1 MPVIMAGGEA
11 LGSVLFGQPNQ
22 ATIGYFDSVRER
34 IGQKANHYL
43 DDFVETS
50 KQIYDS
56 IYSARALEL
65 SRAAINK
72 AGALFLPDVIK
83 ELKTMTE
90 FQTAKPLMRSWI
102 MANPV
107 VRERFQAGRCEG
119 YGDNYFDF
127 EPGKIGEDHYD
138 YRRVMTGV
146 LHVDETSN
154 ELVAREYF
162 EELREGD
169 ELFTPGQQLDILNSW
184 DNVEVMMAL
193 AAKDPTSE
201 WNCDL

>member
-1 MPVIMAGGEA
+1 MPVIMAGGDA

-22 ATIGYFDSVRER
+22 ATVGYFDGVRER

-43 DDFVETS
+43 DEFVETS

-83 ELKTMTE
+83 ELKTMAE

-146 LHVDETSN
+146 LHVDETNN
-154 ELVAREYF
+154 ELVTREYF

-169 ELFTPGQQLDILNSW
+169 ELLTTGQQLDILNSW
-184 DNVEVMMAL
+184 DNVEAMMAL